1 MRHARISL
9 IFFGVFTIHI
19 SKISLSNFRNYK
31 ELELELPKGT
41 TIIQGDN
48 GHGKSNLLEA
58 AYMLSIAKSPRA
70 NIERDLI
77 AKPSLDNM
85 NVGGIYSK
93 VSSIV
98 SNEETTDRLEIHYR
112 SLPWENADGFKTQKF
127 IRVNGSPKRSS
138 DLVGIQ
144 NTVLFTVDDLDLVFG
159 RPSTRRRYLDI
170 LLSQV
175 ERNYL
180 KSLQKYQNSLVQRN
194 HLLKSIKD
202 GMSTSDQ
209 LGFWDNSIA
218 SNGAEIMSY
227 RIKALNDLS
236 EKSAPIHKRI
246 SGINEKMELK
256 YKASIPT
263 EDQSEPMDIESS
275 ILTKL
280 EISRPRDIAQGSTL
294 SGPHRDDIL
303 IIIEGQDAN
312 RYASRGQA
320 RTSVLALKFAEAA
333 FLDEQRKSHP
343 ILLLDDLLS
352 ELDATRRNHIVD
364 YVDEYDQCIITTA
377 ELDSIPKDFSD
388 RSNFLNVNFGKI
400 SLNSNT

>member
-19 SKISLSNFRNYK
+19 SKISLSNFRNYE

-77 AKPSLDNM
+77 AKPSLENM
-85 NVGGIYSK
+85 DVGGIYSK

-98 SNEETTDRLEIHYR
+98 STEETTDRLEIHYR
-112 SLPWENADGFKTQKF
+112 SLPWENADGFKTQKY
-127 IRVNGSPKRSS
+127 IRVNGSPKRPS

-159 RPSTRRRYLDI
+159 RPATRRRYLDI

-175 ERNYL
+175 EKNYL

-202 GMSTSDQ
+202 GMSSSDQ

-218 SNGAEIMSY
+218 SNGAAIMSY
-227 RIKALNDLS
+227 RIKSLSDLS

-246 SGINEKMELK
+246 SGIDENMELK
-256 YKASIPT
+256 YRPSIPT
-263 EDQSEPMDIESS
+263 EDRSEPKDIESY

-294 SGPHRDDIL
+294 SGPHRDDIV
-303 IIIEGQDAN
+303 IVIEGQDAN

-333 FLDEQRKSHP
+333 FLDERRKSHP

-352 ELDATRRNHIVD
+352 ELDSTRRNHIVD
-364 YVDEYDQCIITTA
+364 YVGEYDQCIITTA
-377 ELDSIPKDFSD
+377 EIDSIPKDFAD
-388 RSNFLNVNFGKI
+388 RSNFLNVNYGKI
-400 SLNSNT
+400 SHYLDT